1 MSQQVSQPQ
10 RPIPDDREGWKAYWS
25 AQGMPWRM
33 QPEIDQQRQQFLAE
47 RQVVQPDI
55 EKGSYP
61 FGGV

>member
-1 MSQQVSQPQ
+1 
-10 RPIPDDREGWKAYWS
+10 
-25 AQGMPWRM
+25 MPWRM